1 MVESQIKRMETQAAR
16 HLPAAP
22 AIRPAAICDL
32 EAARGGRHPNVRPLS
47 GSIIFHALALQMR
60 LRTGHA

>member
-1 MVESQIKRMETQAAR
+1 MVGSQIKRMETHAAR
-16 HLPAAP
+16 HLPAKP

-32 EAARGGRHPNVRPLS
+32 EAVCGRGHPNVRPLS